1 LTFYFVVN
9 VMLAYSY
16 TLIAIIAT
24 QTQTQKVH
32 GSYQS
37 ACSVNDPVFTIPIL
51 FDGVEKDFT
60 LYSFQDVD
68 EALVSFAIN
77 DDRVTREVHSRVAD
91 EVRKEVLL
99 RGKLPYGRTFLMLCD
114 SDPSVL
120 DALKSPAYNYEVLY
134 LCEVEDSLTGLTE
147 LDKHRIYAI
156 VPSASAQM
164 SIFHQQKE
172 NGVDVDIF
180 LQYARIKYAKSGN
193 FSEPLVASTRSDII
207 LFDDVT
213 LRENIGQVPIFNIF
227 ANSEV
232 EVPAPP
238 PPPPPSPS
246 HPQNSITILLVD
258 HDDANDLTMN
268 VFRDVICVLTDAL
281 RLMDFSVELL
291 RCKFL
296 STGECTK
303 DKLAER
309 EKIIVIAPHQL
320 LRLVVIDEEDKTE
333 TPLILKVSERS
344 ERALMKTSILA
355 NNPAKWLQTATST
368 T

>member
-1 LTFYFVVN
+1 
-9 VMLAYSY
+9 
-16 TLIAIIAT
+16 
-24 QTQTQKVH
+24 
-32 GSYQS
+32 
-37 ACSVNDPVFTIPIL
+37 
-51 FDGVEKDFT
+51 
-60 LYSFQDVD
+60 
-68 EALVSFAIN
+68 
-77 DDRVTREVHSRVAD
+77 
-91 EVRKEVLL
+91 
-99 RGKLPYGRTFLMLCD
+99 MLCD